1 MDKAKEVCSKV
12 MKNQI
17 FVVRRGSVRLNQW
30 HFITITTHCLQF
42 YLTDDQE
49 K

>member
-1 MDKAKEVCSKV
+1 MDKEVRSKV
-12 MKNQI
+12 MKNRI

-30 HFITITTHCLQF
+30 HFITITMHCLQF
-42 YLTDDQE
+42 YLHNNQE